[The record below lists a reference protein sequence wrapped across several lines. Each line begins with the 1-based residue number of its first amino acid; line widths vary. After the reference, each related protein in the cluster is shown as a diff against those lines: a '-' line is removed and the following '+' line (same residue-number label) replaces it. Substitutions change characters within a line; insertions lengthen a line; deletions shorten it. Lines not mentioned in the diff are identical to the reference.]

1 MLAGLSAFFPA
12 EVTLQSALNARDAV
26 GQAVATWSDVEYLAD
41 LLGQLSSAGEEK
53 LKRLGLTVERT
64 SHVLA
69 LQGCFRAISPAL
81 RAVVDGTAY
90 EVTGVR
96 HDSQLVITYLGL
108 QLTVSSAA
116 DIPAE

>member
-12 EVTLQSALNARDAV
+12 AVRMQSALTTRDAV
-26 GQAVATWSDVEYLAD
+26 GQAVVTWADIEDLSDLR
-41 LLGQLSSAGEEK
+41 GQLSPAGEEK

-69 LQGCFRAISPAL
+69 VAGCYRAISPAM
-81 RAVVDGTAY
+81 RAIVDDVPY

-108 QLTVSSAA
+108 WLTVSSSQ
-116 DIPAE
+116 DAEAV